1 MTVENEEELK
11 EVMQYTRFRPDREFI
26 KRYGF
31 PLRLPFSKVFP
42 TCCRDVSFFVHQFYQ
57 FAEGF
62 SQTHGEMDDILKK
75 VTITSQR
82 NKCASL
88 LINYGTCRLWTVY

>member
-1 MTVENEEELK
+1 MKSKKDTDPK
-11 EVMQYTRFRPDREFI
+11 FI
-26 KRYGF
+26 CRF

-42 TCCRDVSFFVHQFYQ
+42 TCCRDVSAFVHQFYQ

-75 VTITSQR
+75 VS
-82 NKCASL
+82 AL
-88 LINYGTCRLWTVY
+88 LFFFLHGNETLTLFE